1 MNNGRLA
8 AQEFQKMMDHPAI
21 IGRFV
26 TGSLARLQLG
36 RAQVMAGDQVAARK
50 SYQEFLLL
58 WQKADP
64 DVPIYREAKDEYER
78 LK

>member
-8 AQEFQKMMDHPAI
+8 TQEFQRLMDHPAI

-36 RAQVMAGDQVAARK
+36 RAQAMAGDQVAARK

-58 WQKADP
+58 WQKADS
-64 DVPIYREAKDEYER
+64 DIPIYREAKEEYER